1 MNRIP
6 ERNRPLVVL
15 AVGVVV
21 LLLVA
26 GGVMLVGGLNSS
38 PSPTNQP
45 SLSVTA
51 TASSDPT
58 STPEGAVRAMFEAYA
73 KARPTNDASLVLPF
87 VTSDSSPAYLSVR
100 GFLEGQQ
107 ALGRG
112 AVITEQ
118 RFDDLAVETTQ
129 ETATVTF
136 SYVEMGYLID
146 IDSGE
151 PLGSPA
157 AIEPTRIM
165 ARVVLEGSKWLVEEY
180 ESTP

>member
-21 LLLVA
+21 LLLVS
-26 GGVMLVGGLNSS
+26 GGVLLVGGLNPS

-45 SLSVTA
+45 SPSVSA
-51 TASSDPT
+51 TPSSDPT
-58 STPEGAVRAMFEAYA
+58 ATPEGAVRAMFEAYA

-87 VTSDSSPAYLSVR
+87 VTSESSPAYLSVR

-118 RFDDLAVETTQ
+118 SFDDLAVETTQ
-129 ETATVTF
+129 QTATVTF

-151 PLGSPA
+151 PLASPA
-157 AIEPTRIM
+157 AIEPTRIR

-180 ESTP
+180 ESTL